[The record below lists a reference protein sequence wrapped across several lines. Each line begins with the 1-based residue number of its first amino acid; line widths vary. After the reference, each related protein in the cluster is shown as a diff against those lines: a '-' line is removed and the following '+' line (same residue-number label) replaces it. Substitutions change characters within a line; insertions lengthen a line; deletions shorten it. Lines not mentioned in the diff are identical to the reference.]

1 MDQPASTFPE
11 PGTKTIYRKA
21 IEAYDALERHAIGL
35 VYNELFSPCAGAYD
49 LLQAID
55 GAAEKY
61 GVSDAA
67 EISALRGALRAFSC
81 ERTSLANGVD
91 GERFRLMQSPEKLDA
106 FDRTHIFEV
115 GVDGRKLIGD
125 IKAAISLIRN
135 EAELFDEY
143 ADVFSRKPTASCR
156 IVRKRRRN
164 EKDKADAWFA
174 RAMTVAMCCLT
185 VVCSLHSVG
194 EIITIAHLLG

>member
-11 PGTKTIYRKA
+11 PGTKIIYREA

-91 GERFRLMQSPEKLDA
+91 GERFRLDA

>member
-1 MDQPASTFPE
+1 MDQLASSFPE
-11 PGTKTIYRKA
+11 QGAKITYREA
-21 IEAYDALERHAIGL
+21 IESYDVLERHAVGL

-61 GVSDAA
+61 GISDAA
-67 EISALRGALRAFSC
+67 EISELRCSLRAFSC

-91 GERFRLMQSPEKLDA
+91 GERFHLAQNPEKLDA

-125 IKAAISLIRN
+125 VETVISLIRK
-135 EAELFDEY
+135 ETELFDEY
-143 ADVFSRKPTASCR
+143 SDVFSRKPATTSR
-156 IVRKRRRN
+156 IARERSRREN
-164 EKDKADAWFA
+164 DKVDAWLA
-174 RAMTVAMCCLT
+174 RTMAVAMCCLT
-185 VVCSLHSVG
+185 AVCALHSVG
-194 EIITIAHLLG
+194 EIIAITRFLG

>member
-11 PGTKTIYRKA
+11 PGTKIIYREA

-67 EISALRGALRAFSC
+67 EISALRGALRAFS
-81 ERTSLANGVD
+81 
-91 GERFRLMQSPEKLDA
+91 
-106 FDRTHIFEV
+106 
-115 GVDGRKLIGD
+115 
-125 IKAAISLIRN
+125 
-135 EAELFDEY
+135 
-143 ADVFSRKPTASCR
+143 
-156 IVRKRRRN
+156 
-164 EKDKADAWFA
+164 
-174 RAMTVAMCCLT
+174 
-185 VVCSLHSVG
+185 
-194 EIITIAHLLG
+194 